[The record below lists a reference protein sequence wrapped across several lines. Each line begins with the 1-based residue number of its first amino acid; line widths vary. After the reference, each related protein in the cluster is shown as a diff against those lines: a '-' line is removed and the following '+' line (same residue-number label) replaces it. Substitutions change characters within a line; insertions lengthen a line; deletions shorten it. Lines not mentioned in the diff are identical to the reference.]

1 MGLLDIFSSIKERA
15 EKFLNEKNVV
25 TDFLGKV
32 EEKTGIKKK
41 FIAAGAVSLT
51 GLYLVYGYGASL
63 LCNLIGFAYPA
74 YYSIK
79 AIESPCKDDDTKWLT
94 YWVVYGVFSLGEFFS
109 DIFLY
114 WFPFYYAFK
123 CLFLLWCMAPMS
135 WNGSQ
140 IIYNKVVRPIFL
152 RHEATVDNM
161 VSDLS
166 GKAMSA
172 AENLTREVLSTLV
185 KNKTLVTPM
194 ATVAQS
200 DTRSLPSSSA
210 QTSGAK
216 VMPLQQREEEQRF
229 SSPSGSSSRR

>member
-1 MGLLDIFSSIKERA
+1 FCSLILVTGKQLQQRNPSLSSSLHQWDLRA
-15 EKFLNEKNVV
+15 GPDVFLP
-25 TDFLGKV
+25 
-32 EEKTGIKKK
+32 
-41 FIAAGAVSLT
+41 AGAVSLT

-79 AIESPCKDDDTKWLT
+79 AIESPCKEDDTKWLT

-123 CLFLLWCMAPMS
+123 CLFLLWCMAPVS

-140 IIYNKVVRPIFL
+140 IIYNKVVRPAFL
-152 RHEATVDNM
+152 RHEAAVDNM

-172 AENLTREVLSTLV
+172 AENLTREGRAGPNRKPPSPLLEEVNDFHLL
-185 KNKTLVTPM
+185 
-194 ATVAQS
+194 
-200 DTRSLPSSSA
+200 LPP
-210 QTSGAK
+210 K
-216 VMPLQQREEEQRF
+216 FFQRW
-229 SSPSGSSSRR
+229 